1 MSSTESAATRPPLRG
16 GRLALLLGVDLKT
29 LHNWHRGGKLPARK
43 TLGGQLIFEPAA
55 VLDAYEAA
63 KAQDPAVEVP
73 DAFAEYMR
81 TGSLPAATPRRRKT
95 AAAPRA
101 KNRRAA

>member
-1 MSSTESAATRPPLRG
+1 MSSNEPAAARPPLRG
-16 GRLALLLGVDLKT
+16 GKLARLLGVDLKT

-55 VLDAYEAA
+55 VLDAYNAA

-81 TGSLPAATPRRRKT
+81 TGHAPAGTPRRRK
-95 AAAPRA
+95 AAAKPRA
-101 KNRRAA
+101 ETRGAA